1 MVSVP
6 IELPGVIRLPD
17 ASVVA
22 PTVPEPP
29 SRAPDATVTAE
40 PASEPFTISV
50 PSLTLVAPA
59 KSPLPAIVQVLEPVF
74 SRLSKFWYCEALPMP
89 PSSVQLLEPLRR
101 STSLAPD
108 ALATTLPSMTDP
120 A

>member
-1 MVSVP
+1 MLTTQSLSQTVKKL
-6 IELPGVIRLPD
+6 ERLCN
-17 ASVVA
+17 
-22 PTVPEPP
+22 
-29 SRAPDATVTAE
+29 
-40 PASEPFTISV
+40 
-50 PSLTLVAPA
+50 TLY
-59 KSPLPAIVQVLEPVF
+59 
-74 SRLSKFWYCEALPMP
+74 SRLFMPVGEAEQLGLYETKEALHGIPAEGPWSAPGARWGGEGVYGWFRFGYCEALPMP